1 MLQELTMHL
10 VSIPY
15 RLVRKVPQQAWVAVG
30 SISIVGSCAYPVYNS
45 STRPGHELFSSE
57 KPEAVREAQ
66 DAKRKEYRR
75 LVKEQRSK
83 LTEERATLAEA
94 KNQA

>member
-1 MLQELTMHL
+1 M
-10 VSIPY
+10 
-15 RLVRKVPQQAWVAVG
+15 RKVPQQAWVAIG
-30 SISIVGSCAYPVYNS
+30 SISILGSCAYPVYTKN
-45 STRPGHELFSSE
+45 TRPGHEFFSSE

-75 LVKEQRSK
+75 LVKEQRK
-83 LTEERATLAEA
+83 QQEEERAALAQA

>member
-1 MLQELTMHL
+1 
-10 VSIPY
+10 
-15 RLVRKVPQQAWVAVG
+15 VRKVPQQAWVVLG
-30 SISIVGSCAYPVYNS
+30 SISILGSCAYPVFNS
-45 STRPGHELFSSE
+45 NTRPGHEFFSSE

-83 LTEERATLAEA
+83 LVEERAALAQA
-94 KNQA
+94 KNQ

>member
-1 MLQELTMHL
+1 MHH
-10 VSIPY
+10 VSFPY

-30 SISIVGSCAYPVYNS
+30 SISILGSCAYPVYKSN
-45 STRPGHELFSSE
+45 TRPGHEFFSSE

-75 LVKEQRSK
+75 LVKEQRK
-83 LTEERATLAEA
+83 QQEEERAALALA
-94 KNQA
+94 KD